1 MLLGAMALITAP
13 IAADEEK
20 KQKWYQVEL
29 IVFAFHQGANEST
42 EAWHD
47 QAVAD
52 YPPNL
57 TVLRQYRAPSV
68 IRARPTEGFS
78 DDLSE
83 DALESFI
90 ELFDDI
96 KDVEPKNPHRDE
108 TQRLLSTSDKST
120 SPESDLSEKNQREV
134 DSHLISDGSLGQA
147 AELET
152 FDVSVLP
159 TRIAAPMDIRK
170 EPFISLPERELM
182 LNRLKSRIDRAL
194 DLRLLAHTAWRQPV
208 ASEIDSP
215 AVLIQ
220 AGEQYGLNFEL
231 EGTLVVREKRYLHV
245 TTDMFFSEFNKTIM
259 SEQDNWPTLHKN
271 SSNHSDYSA
280 NETNR
285 NGLLINTTDLFNQP
299 ANDYIRQLTA
309 ELKQSRRV
317 KSEELHYLDHP
328 LFGILV
334 QLTDYQLPDPA
345 MEMEEFDIEQLPPKK
360 ELPIIL
366 E

>member
-13 IAADEEK
+13 AAADEEN

-47 QAVAD
+47 QVIAD

-68 IRARPTEGFS
+68 IRAHSTEEFS

-83 DALESFI
+83 DSLESLI

-96 KDVEPKNPHRDE
+96 KDVESKNPHRDG
-108 TQRLLSTSDKST
+108 TQDLLNTSDQSA
-120 SPESDLSEKNQREV
+120 SPENGLSEKV
-134 DSHLISDGSLGQA
+134 DAHLALQGPLTQSV
-147 AELET
+147 ELEM
-152 FDVSVLP
+152 FDVSALP
-159 TRIAAPMDIRK
+159 TRIDAPMDIRK
-170 EPFISLPERELM
+170 EPFIALPERELI

-208 ASEIDSP
+208 ASDIDSP

-231 EGTLVVREKRYLHV
+231 EGTMVVREKRYLHV
-245 TTDMFFSEFNKTIM
+245 ATDMFFSEFKKPIL
-259 SEQDNWPTLHKN
+259 SEQENWPTFHKN
-271 SSNHSDYSA
+271 SSKQSGYSA

-285 NGLLINTTDLFNQP
+285 NGLLINTTDLFKQP

-334 QLTDYQLPDPA
+334 QLTEYQLPDPA

-360 ELPIIL
+360 ELPIIS